1 MLPFWANS
9 SCYPSN
15 AGTCAD
21 TCEQGVVPTH
31 VIKATK
37 VSDIQAGVKFARKH
51 NLRLIVRNTGHDFM
65 GRSVGM
71 FPMPLAI
78 YDLGIVTN
86 GESRLGRAGD
96 QYSQAQRHQACRQV
110 EGPR

>member
-1 MLPFWANS
+1 MLPFWSNS

-15 AGTCAD
+15 AGGCAETCD
-21 TCEQGVVPTH
+21 QGVVPTH

-65 GRSVGM
+65 GRSVGTFLM
-71 FPMPLAI
+71 LLPL
-78 YDLGIVTN
+78 
-86 GESRLGRAGD
+86 
-96 QYSQAQRHQACRQV
+96 
-110 EGPR
+110 